1 MYSKVIFGNTI
12 HLEPIKWKFQYIWNP
27 AIPSVDTLYIPERGG
42 VKMGVLDPPL
52 PCGSPHSIPLM
63 EKWQLSCLQVFW
75 QWMFCCWHDSAY
87 WKSEPIVLSF
97 TIDGLAAIVIA
108 SDHRAS
114 ESCDNAVN
122 NVLKIRKNSVKFFVK
137 SISRKNKD
145 YIHIFIKKWKA
156 DIKFSLNIHIF
167 GSFSSLWN

>member
-1 MYSKVIFGNTI
+1 
-12 HLEPIKWKFQYIWNP
+12 
-27 AIPSVDTLYIPERGG
+27 
-42 VKMGVLDPPL
+42 MGVLDPPL

>member
-1 MYSKVIFGNTI
+1 MRINKTKIGFWCLWKFFGYIIQGGDQMLFAASCNLNLMYSKVIFGNTI

-27 AIPSVDTLYIPERGG
+27 AIPSVNTLCIPERG

-63 EKWQLSCLQVFW
+63 KKWQLSCLQVFW

-97 TIDGLAAIVIA
+97 TIDGLAAIVVAIIA
-108 SDHRAS
+108 QVTRVIMQ
-114 ESCDNAVN
+114 CT
-122 NVLKIRKNSVKFFVK
+122 LC
-137 SISRKNKD
+137 
-145 YIHIFIKKWKA
+145 YKWKYSA
-156 DIKFSLNIHIF
+156 IIVEK
-167 GSFSSLWN
+167 